1 MLNPEAEILA
11 FNIKKVDGIEPLE
24 MLKRLQKT
32 LAAYFGKLPE
42 ATGEGTINVFTQE
55 KETIG
60 YLNCRF
66 REKEDDSSKCS
77 NVETIKSNEK
87 HKFVSNTFIDSYIKE
102 SGLTVK
108 GNNKREAVKSKIL
121 DNIKMFV
128 EKMKK
133 KNPNLDKNPER
144 KNMPQTDGPGD
155 LHLAQINDQRGL
167 LKDGPK
173 IYTLPAILLRLMK
186 KKDLSKE
193 PKGMYSK

>member
-1 MLNPEAEILA
+1 M
-11 FNIKKVDGIEPLE
+11 
-24 MLKRLQKT
+24 
-32 LAAYFGKLPE
+32 
-42 ATGEGTINVFTQE
+42 FTQE